1 MAPDRKI
8 NIHVT
13 HYPRFRLD
21 NQRTGASGRVMS
33 FSPCQPLSFSFMAAE
48 ISFSSSYKEISFTA
62 PWGVIAA
69 KAWGPED
76 GKPFLGLHGW
86 LDNAN
91 TFDKLAPLLPDNI
104 RFIAV
109 DFPGHGKS
117 AHRWRGMSYFPFEY
131 VADVK
136 KIVSQLG
143 WEKFSIISHSLGAFV
158 ASLYAGCFP
167 NEVENLVLLDYGG
180 YPAWRA
186 YNPADI
192 LARYATKMA
201 TINLK
206 TPRVYESV
214 EALAAKRE
222 GPFEGNTLGKE
233 AALLLTKRGTSVT
246 KDGVIFSHDP
256 TLRGLVYPFFPPQ
269 FSINLILSKIQCAVL
284 VLEATDT
291 VFVVDVGQVTRKERL
306 NVICQHAKF
315 KIWKSVQGGHHFH
328 LDNPGQTAQHIK
340 QFLAL
345 RSSLDSKL

>member
-1 MAPDRKI
+1 
-8 NIHVT
+8 
-13 HYPRFRLD
+13 
-21 NQRTGASGRVMS
+21 
-33 FSPCQPLSFSFMAAE
+33 MAAE
-48 ISFSSSYKEISFTA
+48 ETVSTSYKEISFTA
-62 PWGVIAA
+62 PWGIITA

-117 AHRWRGMSYFPFEY
+117 AHRWPGMSYLHFEY

-158 ASLYAGCFP
+158 ASLYAGSFP

-180 YPAWRA
+180 YRASSANKPAYR
-186 YNPADI
+186 
-192 LARYATKMA
+192 LAKYATTMS
-201 TINLK
+201 NVNPK

-214 EALAAKRE
+214 EAAATRRE
-222 GPFEGNTLGKE
+222 EPFTGNTLQRE
-233 AALLLTKRGTSVT
+233 DALLLTRRGTKAT
-246 KDGVIFSHDP
+246 KGGVIFSHDP
-256 TLRGLVYPFFPPQ
+256 TLKSHVNPFLPPQ
-269 FSINLILSKIQCAVL
+269 VSIKLILSKIQCAVL

-291 VFVVDVGQVTRKERL
+291 VYKLDEIQETRKERL
-306 NVICQHAKF
+306 NVICDHAKF
-315 KIWKSVQGGHHFH
+315 KMWRSVQGGHHLH
-328 LDNPGQTAQHIK
+328 LDNPGQTAQEIK
-340 QFLAL
+340 KFLAAFHTSHNHDL
-345 RSSLDSKL
+345 CISKL